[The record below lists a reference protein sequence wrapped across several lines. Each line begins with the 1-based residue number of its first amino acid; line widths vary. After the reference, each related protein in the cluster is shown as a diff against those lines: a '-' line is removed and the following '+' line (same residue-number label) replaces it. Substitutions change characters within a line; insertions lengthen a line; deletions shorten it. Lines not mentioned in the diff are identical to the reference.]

1 MLVKVAKSKMQG
13 WALSSYI
20 GSIFIYIS
28 LGINLMQLIGPF
40 KAQSACSLNL
50 SQEFL
55 QFEWP
60 VKVLALT
67 IGGLISNKTNPSHH

>member
-20 GSIFIYIS
+20 GSIFIYIV

-50 SQEFL
+50 SQEF
-55 QFEWP
+55 
-60 VKVLALT
+60 
-67 IGGLISNKTNPSHH
+67 